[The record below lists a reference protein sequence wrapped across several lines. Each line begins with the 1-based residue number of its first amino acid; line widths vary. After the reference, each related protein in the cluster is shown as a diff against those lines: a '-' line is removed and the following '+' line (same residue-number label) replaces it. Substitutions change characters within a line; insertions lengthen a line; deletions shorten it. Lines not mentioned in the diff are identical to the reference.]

1 MGRRVRRQD
10 AVITVLRGLLP
21 VVAVI
26 SIVGGVVCVTIRIAS
41 GRFADDR
48 DLLAIM
54 VLAVAG
60 SVATVLKIWSER
72 AARVG

>member
-1 MGRRVRRQD
+1 M
-10 AVITVLRGLLP
+10 ITVLRGLLT

-26 SIVGGVVCVTIRIAS
+26 SIVGVVCITIRIAL

-48 DLLAIM
+48 ELLAIM

-60 SVATVLKIWSER
+60 SLATVLGSGHCWYRES
-72 AARVG
+72 V